1 MKLRSMMSCSESVS
15 SEGKR
20 SRSVGWRRTVFCRLF
35 QRMMPSSLSRVR
47 MARAVERLTP
57 SWAAI
62 SGSEGSAVSVRS
74 ATA

>member
-1 MKLRSMMSCSESVS
+1 VQGIGFFGGKEVAVCGLRSTIF
-15 SEGKR
+15 
-20 SRSVGWRRTVFCRLF
+20 WRLF

-62 SGSEGSAVSVRS
+62 SGSEGSAVSVRR
-74 ATA
+74 AAAYLL